1 MENTTSHSEKVD
13 ILNRFNEAKT
23 IEQSNM
29 LYETI
34 SRELKANSKNV
45 TLESKSLTTEG
56 SAINETKVYE
66 SEGLKEV
73 KNMMK
78 RMMNC

>member
-1 MENTTSHSEKVD
+1 
-13 ILNRFNEAKT
+13 
-23 IEQSNM
+23 M

-45 TLESKSLTTEG
+45 TLESKSLTAEG

-73 KNMMK
+73 KSMMK